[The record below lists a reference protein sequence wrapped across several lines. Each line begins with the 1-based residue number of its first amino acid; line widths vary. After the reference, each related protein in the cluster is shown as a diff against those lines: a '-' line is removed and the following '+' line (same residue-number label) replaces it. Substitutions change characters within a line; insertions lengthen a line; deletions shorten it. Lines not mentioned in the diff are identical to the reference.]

1 METIKIIIK
10 KLGRIANSEIEL
22 NRMVLFSGE
31 SGLGKSYMAIL
42 CHYFFYVLLDY
53 KRINSFFNEKG
64 IDFNEDRKNF
74 KNTGVA
80 KEILKSELEEWLAR
94 DAIEYMRYMLGNE
107 KLSGDICIK
116 LPASVPD
123 KIVINY
129 EEQLV
134 GFTDNEEAYIL
145 LQATKLRYMVR
156 NSDNFGESPYA
167 IILRHVL
174 IKLIITDYRAIT
186 DSFVFPPSRGF
197 ALSEQFMPV
206 TGLYESYYTTLL
218 KLKRTSHDPD
228 IVINDELQNTIHR
241 LIDGKVEFSD
251 NKFIYHNNG
260 IEMPISAAAAS
271 IRELA
276 PFEFLVEKTN
286 IKKDVVLIEEP
297 EAHLH
302 PLKQRLVADVISLMY
317 NAGAYMQIT
326 THSDYFLR
334 RLNEFILL
342 QRIKDKAEPERYDEF
357 CKSLPIDPN
366 MALPVDGISAYILL
380 PNEDGTSRIEKQN
393 LTDGIPFTSF
403 VGAIEDSLSILDK
416 IEEFKGDH
424 DETC

>member
-1 METIKIIIK
+1 
-10 KLGRIANSEIEL
+10 
-22 NRMVLFSGE
+22 
-31 SGLGKSYMAIL
+31 
-42 CHYFFYVLLDY
+42 
-53 KRINSFFNEKG
+53 
-64 IDFNEDRKNF
+64 
-74 KNTGVA
+74 
-80 KEILKSELEEWLAR
+80 
-94 DAIEYMRYMLGNE
+94 
-107 KLSGDICIK
+107 
-116 LPASVPD
+116 
-123 KIVINY
+123 
-129 EEQLV
+129 
-134 GFTDNEEAYIL
+134 
-145 LQATKLRYMVR
+145 
-156 NSDNFGESPYA
+156 
-167 IILRHVL
+167 
-174 IKLIITDYRAIT
+174 
-186 DSFVFPPSRGF
+186 
-197 ALSEQFMPV
+197 
-206 TGLYESYYTTLL
+206 
-218 KLKRTSHDPD
+218 
-228 IVINDELQNTIHR
+228 
-241 LIDGKVEFSD
+241 
-251 NKFIYHNNG
+251 
-260 IEMPISAAAAS
+260 MPISAAAAS